1 MQTTQTN
8 IDDSTESAEGS
19 LLEGLVLELGMGAT
33 TPEVDL
39 ASATAPLSDETLDAR
54 AERLLT
60 QNRGLVIWFANRY
73 ARDAQERE
81 DLIAEGMLG
90 ALRAA
95 RRFDPTRGVP
105 FGAYAAPWI
114 KRSVL
119 EAVARFGMGTIP
131 TLQADVDVTRRRRVY
146 LQQAAASNG
155 QGATPTMTAASL
167 GISIAKEMELSAVER
182 ARPLDF
188 GVDKGSIDCAAAEE
202 TPRLDGLEN
211 LALVRSAV
219 AQLGGREAEVVE
231 LRFGMRGGGAK
242 DLREIAVILG
252 MKLTDARDVLTRAQS
267 RLTSIL
273 RRKMDSNGELHGA
286 VLS

>member
-95 RRFDPTRGVP
+95 RRFDPSGRRGRYSP
-105 FGAYAAPWI
+105 P
-114 KRSVL
+114 
-119 EAVARFGMGTIP
+119 
-131 TLQADVDVTRRRRVY
+131 
-146 LQQAAASNG
+146 
-155 QGATPTMTAASL
+155 
-167 GISIAKEMELSAVER
+167 
-182 ARPLDF
+182 
-188 GVDKGSIDCAAAEE
+188 
-202 TPRLDGLEN
+202 PRL
-211 LALVRSAV
+211 LAAGCGFQRA
-219 AQLGGREAEVVE
+219 GRDADYD
-231 LRFGMRGGGAK
+231 R
-242 DLREIAVILG
+242 REP
-252 MKLTDARDVLTRAQS
+252 RHQHR
-267 RLTSIL
+267 
-273 RRKMDSNGELHGA
+273 
-286 VLS
+286 